1 MTEIARP
8 EFSHCDRRT
17 AIDVLLPDL
26 RGGGAERVCLN
37 LANEFASRG
46 LPVRMVL
53 MQAEGDLMSLLDQ
66 RVKIVDLGAA
76 RARNAL
82 WTLVRHLRQAPPA
95 ALLVSMWPLTFLAA
109 LARKLSGTTCRL
121 VAVEHTACS
130 KSPPVKRRRTALA
143 QVCI

>member
-1 MTEIARP
+1 MAHAMRESVIA
-8 EFSHCDRRT
+8 
-17 AIDVLLPDL
+17 VLLPDL

-66 RVKIVDLGAA
+66 RVEIVDLGAE

-82 WTLVRHLRQAPPA
+82 WPLVGHLRQAPPA
-95 ALLVSMWPLTFLAA
+95 ALLVNMWPLTFLGA
-109 LARKLSGTTCRL
+109 LARKLSGTKCRL

-130 KSPPVKRRRTALA
+130 KSSPVKRRRTALA